1 MIDMH
6 THLLTGI
13 DNGCKDFSDAGKV
26 ILKAKSEGVTAMIIT
41 PHETIKDKLTAE
53 ELTERFKK
61 FNQIFSKYDVDLY
74 LGAEIEYHRDA
85 LVKVFYKSML
95 SINNTSFV
103 LLDFTN
109 TKEYDIYEILSKYK
123 THNFK
128 VIIAHIERYGYSIKE
143 IERIKN
149 AGAYVQVDARTIL
162 DKKQAKWVKE
172 MLDERLID
180 FVSSN
185 AHSASEVYGMK
196 EAYNFVAKK
205 TTKDYADLIFTRNAT
220 NLLIKN
226 GNIYRNNI

>member
-1 MIDMH
+1 MY
-6 THLLTGI
+6 
-13 DNGCKDFSDAGKV
+13 V
-26 ILKAKSEGVTAMIIT
+26 
-41 PHETIKDKLTAE
+41 
-53 ELTERFKK
+53 
-61 FNQIFSKYDVDLY
+61 
-74 LGAEIEYHRDA
+74 
-85 LVKVFYKSML
+85 
-95 SINNTSFV
+95 
-103 LLDFTN
+103 
-109 TKEYDIYEILSKYK
+109 
-123 THNFK
+123 
-128 VIIAHIERYGYSIKE
+128 IAHIERYGYSIKE
-143 IERIKN
+143 IEKIKN